1 MKRSM
6 EKPVSGS
13 QRGIE
18 EIRGREDARVVVGVV
33 SRDAQPARHLG
44 FERGL
49 RAVRAGPVG
58 VEVAAAESRAIARR
72 APESEAHDVAKVVVK
87 VSGREM
93 EAIGGEELLNSGI
106 DGGALL
112 RFQKGTAV
120 DRQDVGLFDA
130 FAVRRAQAR

>member
-13 QRGIE
+13 ESGIE
-18 EIRGREDARVVVGVV
+18 EIGGREDARVVVGVV

-49 RAVRAGPVG
+49 RTVRACPVG

-72 APESEAHDVAKVVVK
+72 APESEADDVAKVVVK

-93 EAIGGEELLNSGI
+93 EAIGGEELLHSGI
-106 DGGALL
+106 DGRALL
-112 RFQKGTAV
+112 R
-120 DRQDVGLFDA
+120 L
-130 FAVRRAQAR
+130 